1 MVVNDARRGGWHY
14 AIVPIGIGMRLGL
27 VYESVVNGVQGQ
39 FEAVGDAE
47 LVEDVV
53 QVVLDGLLGN
63 EKLFAD
69 FLVAET
75 LRDELNNFFFAV
87 AEQRLFAA
95 RAGVAGLRR
104 GI

>member
-1 MVVNDARRGGWHY
+1 MVVNDARRGGTWHY

-53 QVVLDGLLGN
+53 
-63 EKLFAD
+63 
-69 FLVAET
+69 
-75 LRDELNNFFFAV
+75 
-87 AEQRLFAA
+87 
-95 RAGVAGLRR
+95 
-104 GI
+104 